1 MCSSRD
7 TGVTGPR
14 INPRNTLE
22 TMKIFA
28 ASLVLAFTGM
38 IMAATPPE
46 QASAP
51 RKSPEFVFNMQDG
64 RQLLLSSLRGK
75 AVAIAFMFTTCPHCQ
90 ATCPLL
96 AGIQKEYA
104 AKGVQFVAC
113 VIDEGAKDGLA
124 NFNKNY
130 VRGAFPVGWSTTDSA
145 KEYMRIP
152 AGKNFYVPMMSFVDR
167 KGNIVAQYDGNTDF
181 MEGDKEKNIRAE
193 LDKILGVPAAS
204 AAKSAARTAM
214 TKKP

>member
-1 MCSSRD
+1 
-7 TGVTGPR
+7 
-14 INPRNTLE
+14 
-22 TMKIFA
+22 MKIFRA
-28 ASLVLAFTGM
+28 GLLLSGLGLLV
-38 IMAATPPE
+38 AATTPDQAPPT
-46 QASAP
+46 P
-51 RKSPEFVFNMQDG
+51 RKAPEFVFNMQDG

-104 AKGVQFVAC
+104 AKGVQFVSC